1 MKTKRVF
8 SNSREGVLSLQ
19 KKNVKIRYLKTSS
32 PELILRPI
40 EGVETISM
48 GNKNDKILLHLMDL
62 MVPISEEI
70 FLDCT
75 KRKLSNNF
83 SALITFEIYS
93 LFRKLNYLIS
103 LTNEEID
110 SKDNLLIDIIYQKDS
125 IHLKTKNPLHTIFT
139 NKLENIK
146 IISTKK
152 KKERNLSK
160 IELFRTTTVKEL
172 EFYFWNKV
180 SKFYPKF
187 LSKGTILHNRYSSL
201 LSESLINLARDG
213 YRLQKVDLPE
223 INATEIDEEIISF
236 LNKIVIK
243 KVTTLLVKYLGK
255 KKGKILEKIFYNDI
269 FDSLSLYFGAKKYW
283 ETQLHYFKS
292 IKTQAFCHSFIIG
305 PIWHALAET
314 LSRNKII
321 ICSFQHGHGKEFSEV
336 PSYSKT
342 YNEMVSSDLYFC
354 YSNKSAL
361 VSQNNKNSMGKAYPV
376 GLPYFYNFKHNFFL
390 DSLEKTKFMYV
401 STCLYSTYIMGI
413 QTLSWSDVK
422 KADVEISII
431 ENILSRIDDK
441 CIYKA
446 YPVESNLE
454 NELIENKV
462 KKYKNLIYTDIS
474 YDLNIIKNHSDVLI
488 TSRATSTL
496 GWCLASGKPV
506 IFINYNDHY
515 SVTDEFKVDALN
527 SFFYFEF
534 NEKNFNK
541 KILNLLNKSIE
552 EIISEWDLM
561 KDKREILWEKYFAVD
576 SFNKKSEAGKRVCEI
591 IKKEIS

>member
-1 MKTKRVF
+1 MKIKRVF
-8 SNSREGVLSLQ
+8 SDSREGVLSIQ
-19 KKNVKIRYLKTSS
+19 KKNVNIRYLKTSS
-32 PELILRPI
+32 PELILKPI
-40 EGVETISM
+40 EGVKTISM
-48 GNKNDKILLHLMDL
+48 GNKNDKILSDL
-62 MVPISEEI
+62 MNLMVSISEEI

-75 KRKLSNNF
+75 KKKLSNNF

-110 SKDNLLIDIIYQKDS
+110 SKDNLLIDIIYKKGS
-125 IHLKTKNPLHTIFT
+125 IHLETNNPLNNIFT
-139 NKLENIK
+139 HKIDNIK

-152 KKERNLSK
+152 KEKNLSK
-160 IELFRTTTVKEL
+160 LQLFRITTVKEL
-172 EFYFWNKV
+172 EFYFWNKF
-180 SKFYPKF
+180 SKFHPKLF
-187 LSKGTILHNRYSSL
+187 SKGTILHNRYSSL

-213 YRLQKVDLPE
+213 YRLQKVDLPK
-223 INATEIDEEIISF
+223 IKPMKIDEETIDF
-236 LNKIVIK
+236 LNKIVIR
-243 KVTTLLVKYLGK
+243 KVVNLLEKYLGK
-255 KKGKILEKIFYNDI
+255 KKGKILKKIFSNDI
-269 FDSLSLYFGAKKYW
+269 FNSLSLYFGAKKYW
-283 ETQLHYFKS
+283 EIQLDYFKS

-321 ICSFQHGHGKEFSEV
+321 ICGFQHGHGKEFSEV

-446 YPVESNLE
+446 YPMKSNLE

-515 SVTDEFKVDALN
+515 SVTDEFKVDAIN